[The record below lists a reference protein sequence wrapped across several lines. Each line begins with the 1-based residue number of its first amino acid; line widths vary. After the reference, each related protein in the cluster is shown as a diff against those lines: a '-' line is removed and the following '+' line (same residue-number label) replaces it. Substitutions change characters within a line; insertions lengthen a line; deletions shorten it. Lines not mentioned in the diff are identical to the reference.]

1 MKRLH
6 GRLVPRLQPHT
17 HPPKKAS
24 GPSEGPPIHMRVAYV
39 SADPGVP
46 AFANRADSLAIRD
59 VCVAMLDHGF
69 DLSLFLANRGGAP
82 PAKLASVPVT
92 DLRAPIAGDPDTH
105 TCDTLAF
112 NGDTAAALAR
122 SGPFDIIYERAA
134 RWSAAPMHYAA
145 RRSAPGI
152 LQLGAALVRELA
164 DDTTPHALATRALL
178 KSALCSAHLVIAP
191 CDEVAATAR
200 TLAEDKANIHIVP
213 DGCDPRTLA
222 QSADSHHSG
231 DFVIGYVGSLA
242 AGAGLE
248 VLVDA
253 VATLVATRVP
263 HAKLLIVGDGPGR
276 NDLARRAARRG
287 LTQAVTFTSAGA
299 DDLPDLLAKMRVAV
313 APQTLAPTTPP
324 AAITECMAAGLPVV
338 ASAHPTFAAIVG
350 HDTTGLLF
358 RPGDAAGLASALGQL
373 HADPLRRRHLGHQA
387 RSYAAGHFT
396 WRRTLEQILSLAA
409 ALPRAAARG

>member
-1 MKRLH
+1 
-6 GRLVPRLQPHT
+6 
-17 HPPKKAS
+17 
-24 GPSEGPPIHMRVAYV
+24 MRVAYV

-46 AFANRADSLAIRD
+46 AFASRADSVAIRD
-59 VCVAMLDHGF
+59 VCVAILDHGF

-82 PAKLASVPVT
+82 PAKLTSVPVT

-105 TCDTLAF
+105 TRDTLAF

-145 RRSAPGI
+145 RRSALGI

-200 TLAEDKANIHIVP
+200 TLAEDKANIHIIP

-222 QSADSHHSG
+222 QSADSHQRG
-231 DFVIGYVGSLA
+231 DFVIGYVGLLD

-263 HAKLLIVGDGPGR
+263 HAKLLIIGDGPGR
-276 NDLARRAARRG
+276 NDLVKRVARRG
-287 LTQAVTFTSAGA
+287 LTQAVTVTTAGA
-299 DDLPDLLAKMRVAV
+299 DDCRTSSQRCTWPSYRRRWPRPRRRQRSPSAWLRACRSS
-313 APQTLAPTTPP
+313 LAPIRPSPRSLATTPQAGCSDRETRP
-324 AAITECMAAGLPVV
+324 ASRPRSDNSTPIRCAGAIWDTRPDRTPQVTSRGEGRWSRFSVSRPRYLERLHE
-338 ASAHPTFAAIVG
+338 AS
-350 HDTTGLLF
+350 
-358 RPGDAAGLASALGQL
+358 
-373 HADPLRRRHLGHQA
+373 LRVRLD
-387 RSYAAGHFT
+387 
-396 WRRTLEQILSLAA
+396 
-409 ALPRAAARG
+409 